1 MHPNGPEQ
9 VIYLDYAA
17 TTPVDERVLQAMLPY
32 FVSIF
37 GNAASQ
43 HSTGRAA
50 AEAVQRAREQLSLLV
65 NCSPDEVIWTSGATE
80 ANNLAI
86 KGVIRATRSPAPHV
100 VTQAI
105 EHKAVLD
112 PLDALR
118 KDGVGVTVL
127 DVDQTGFLRPD
138 SVEKAI
144 LPETVLVTLMA
155 ANNELGTLI
164 PLREIG
170 GICQQAGILLHTDA
184 SQAAG
189 KVPVNMQADHLDL
202 LSVSAH
208 KLYGPKG
215 IGALV
220 FRRGPKLKRLTPI
233 IDGGGHE
240 RGMRSGTLNV
250 PGIVGLGRACEIAR
264 MEMAGESERIRSL
277 RDDFEAGL
285 TSRLPNTHING
296 FGPARLPNIS
306 NVAFMGVDAESLLLA
321 LDRIAASTGSACT
334 AASIEPSHVLKALK
348 LPDERQR
355 CSVRF
360 SFGRQSTSD
369 EVREA
374 MGLIHEA
381 VHSLRGL
388 AETSLL

>member
-1 MHPNGPEQ
+1 MHPNGLEP

-32 FVSIF
+32 FGTIF

-43 HSTGRAA
+43 HCMGRAA
-50 AEAVQRAREQLSLLV
+50 AEAVQRAREQLAVLV

-86 KGVIRATRSPAPHV
+86 KGVIRAIGSPAPHV
-100 VTQAI
+100 ITQAI

-112 PLDALR
+112 PLNALS
-118 KDGVGVTVL
+118 KDGVIVTVL
-127 DVDQTGFLRPD
+127 DVDSAGFLRPE

-155 ANNELGTLI
+155 ANNELGTLT
-164 PLREIG
+164 PIG
-170 GICQQAGILLHTDA
+170 KIGEICQKAGILLHTDA
-184 SQAAG
+184 SQATG
-189 KVPVNMQADHLDL
+189 KIPVDMQADHLDL
-202 LSVSAH
+202 LSVSGH

-215 IGALV
+215 IGALA
-220 FRRGPKLKRLTPI
+220 FRRGSKLKRLTPI

-250 PGIVGLGRACEIAR
+250 PAIVGLGRACEIAR
-264 MEMAGESERIRSL
+264 LEMGEESERIRSL
-277 RDDFEAGL
+277 QDDFEAGL
-285 TSRLPNTHING
+285 MSRLPNTLING
-296 FGPARLPNIS
+296 SGSQRLPNIS

-348 LPDERQR
+348 LPDDRQR

-374 MGLIHEA
+374 LDLIHQT
-381 VHSLRGL
+381 VHILRGL
-388 AETSLL
+388 ADAPLI